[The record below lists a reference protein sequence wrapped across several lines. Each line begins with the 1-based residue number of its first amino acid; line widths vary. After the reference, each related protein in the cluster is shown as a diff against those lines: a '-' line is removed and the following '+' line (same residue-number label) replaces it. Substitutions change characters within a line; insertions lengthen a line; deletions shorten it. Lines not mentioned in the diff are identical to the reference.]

1 MSRDLPGGTPGK
13 MVGENVNG
21 PLSALIVLVLSLS
34 VKVGGTINKNNIISI
49 IMQLG
54 FSHPLPPSLALIIIT
69 RGSGK

>member
-1 MSRDLPGGTPGK
+1 MSRDLPGGTPGE

-54 FSHPLPPSLALIIIT
+54 FSHSPPSIP
-69 RGSGK
+69 SSHYYY

>member
-13 MVGENVNG
+13 MMGENVNG

-54 FSHPLPPSLALIIIT
+54 FSHSPPSIP
-69 RGSGK
+69 SSHYYY